1 MTHYEQRLVEA
12 AFEQVRGLTTKQAVA
27 RLFAAGFLD
36 LNACERQIILSEVE
50 RAEARGARRC
60 EAMHAAARN
69 CSCSY
74 EKVRTIYYNQFK
86 KPKK

>member
-1 MTHYEQRLVEA
+1 MTRHEQRLFEA
-12 AFEQVRGLTTKQAVA
+12 VLEQIRGLTAKQAVA

-36 LNACERQIILSEVE
+36 LNACERQVILSEVE
-50 RAEARGARRC
+50 RTEARGARRC

-86 KPKK
+86 KQKK

>member
-1 MTHYEQRLVEA
+1 MTRHEQRLFEA
-12 AFEQVRGLTTKQAVA
+12 VLEQIRGLTAKQAVA

-36 LNACERQIILSEVE
+36 LNACERQVILSEVE
-50 RAEARGARRC
+50 RTEARGARRC
-60 EAMHAAARN
+60 EAMYAAARN

>member
-1 MTHYEQRLVEA
+1 MTRHEQRLFEA
-12 AFEQVRGLTTKQAVA
+12 VLEQIRGLTAKQAVA

-36 LNACERQIILSEVE
+36 LNACERQVILSEVE
-50 RAEARGARRC
+50 RTEARGARRC